1 MTGDRRREKTET
13 AEFWRLGGEKG
24 GRGRAERW
32 SPFPRSRPR
41 CTPAAGPLELPLMAA
56 WARGRAARCSRRP
69 RRASGTAEP
78 LPPSLMPAAKA
89 LPPPLT
95 ADEEGRLGRA
105 AAEEGRGASCEE
117 DGSAGRR
124 RLISEE
130 KEKGEGEKIEKRES
144 ILESNRGRPC
154 GARAGGSAG
163 GRWGGLDQRVEA
175 WRIHRR

>member
-1 MTGDRRREKTET
+1 
-13 AEFWRLGGEKG
+13 
-24 GRGRAERW
+24 
-32 SPFPRSRPR
+32 
-41 CTPAAGPLELPLMAA
+41 MAA
-56 WARGRAARCSRRP
+56 WPRRTVLSPAMPEPLPLPLTAVCRAARR
-69 RRASGTAEP
+69 
-78 LPPSLMPAAKA
+78 PSLMPAAKA
-89 LPPPLT
+89 LPLPLT
-95 ADEEGRLGRA
+95 ADEEGRRGRA
-105 AAEEGRGASCEE
+105 TAEEGRVASGEE
-117 DGSAGRR
+117 DGIAGRL